1 MWYDWMVNGWG
12 GRNGKDGSSV
22 TSSIFGVGEA
32 VQPFEGQ
39 ERLTPVVTSEHSI
52 LIDSGG
58 PGRFRGGCGAQK
70 GGTLTEAE
78 GTVMSYCCDRARSIT
93 WGIQGG
99 LPSIPQGLWLTR
111 SRQAPRYLGAI
122 FSNVPVGSGDYFTR
136 SSAGGGGYGDPLERD
151 PERVRDDVANGYVSL
166 ARARLDYGVVLREL
180 NADLGR
186 YEIDLEETARERD
199 RIREARPQWLAADA
213 EDVASRFRGGE
224 LTVHDLVRQYG
235 VILDWGSGELLP
247 KTTEQFRA
255 MLRRRAATHWG
266 VARA

>member
-1 MWYDWMVNGWG
+1 
-12 GRNGKDGSSV
+12 
-22 TSSIFGVGEA
+22 
-32 VQPFEGQ
+32 
-39 ERLTPVVTSEHSI
+39 
-52 LIDSGG
+52 
-58 PGRFRGGCGAQK
+58 
-70 GGTLTEAE
+70 
-78 GTVMSYCCDRARSIT
+78 
-93 WGIQGG
+93 
-99 LPSIPQGLWLTR
+99 
-111 SRQAPRYLGAI
+111 
-122 FSNVPVGSGDYFTR
+122 VPVGSGDYFTR